1 MKWYSTQVAF
11 WKLIEKKEY
20 LSRDGG
26 LSSSMRMEHP
36 AFHSQKIFNC
46 FHGFFGNALPKV
58 VVVGKMDLKGSQKS
72 NPHQITLVNE
82 PLKITHPAT
91 IPIPTLQSSLEGSD
105 SELRCTSC
113 RLRIYLHMVFFSEL
127 SQLEKKWPVR
137 WRIHPQEIHFR
148 KKIQLAQWNMFLVVF
163 CFSWDKLGMITGVH
177 VYVYLSTPLTD
188 CHQHQGRATFQH
200 ILTCWVKNPTTWN
213 ATAAKYGVG
222 ASPNFQLQP
231 PIFSCQFREFSR
243 GRSTHGNLPVPLH
256 LRKTNMTVE
265 NPPGMKMYF
274 LLNIGIFQCHVRF
287 QGCSCREVSVPTNPF
302 HLWDWIPR
310 PVPLRTVSAAPM
322 QTNLAT
328 VRSFW
333 TVWNFYK
340 RCF

>member
-1 MKWYSTQVAF
+1 MSVYLEKSLKNLRKSLLPREKWNDTVL
-11 WKLIEKKEY
+11 KLRFENWLKKKEY
-20 LSRDGG
+20 LSTDGG

-148 KKIQLAQWNMFLVVF
+148 KK
-163 CFSWDKLGMITGVH
+163 
-177 VYVYLSTPLTD
+177 
-188 CHQHQGRATFQH
+188 
-200 ILTCWVKNPTTWN
+200 NPTGPVEHVFGCILFLMGQAWHDNRGSCLCLSINT
-213 ATAAKYGVG
+213 
-222 ASPNFQLQP
+222 SDRLP
-231 PIFSCQFREFSR
+231 PTPRACNIP
-243 GRSTHGNLPVPLH
+243 TYP
-256 LRKTNMTVE
+256 
-265 NPPGMKMYF
+265 Y
-274 LLNIGIFQCHVRF
+274 LLSQKSHYLECN
-287 QGCSCREVSVPTNPF
+287 
-302 HLWDWIPR
+302 
-310 PVPLRTVSAAPM
+310 
-322 QTNLAT
+322 
-328 VRSFW
+328 
-333 TVWNFYK
+333 
-340 RCF
+340 RC